1 MLYLSEHEMGFDP
14 NAIGF
19 PSIDGCLAV
28 VYLTQNGLF
37 GFHCYGGATP
47 ARWLPLAAAFRD
59 FVTQH
64 QFGRSVGHRLY
75 GAAFL
80 NRRGYNPPSPQIL
93 GDELKAFAA
102 ALRFRGKIR
111 GYDLASSAAQPPAYV
126 VLDKTGTKCWG
137 SIVPSAEVTHTRSAN
152 TDLINRAWVRVRA
165 NDVDLLN
172 QAGNVVDGAITT
184 GSYTRLRSTRLS
196 VL

>member
-1 MLYLSEHEMGFDP
+1 MLYLSEREMGFDSD
-14 NAIGF
+14 AIGF

-37 GFHCYGGATP
+37 GYHCYGGAIPT
-47 ARWLPLAAAFRD
+47 RWLPLASAFRD

-64 QFGRSVGHRLY
+64 QFGRSAAYRLY

-80 NRRGYNPPSPQIL
+80 NRRGYNPPSPRIW

-111 GYDLASSAAQPPAYV
+111 GYDLARSAVQPPAYV
-126 VLDKTGTKCWG
+126 VFDKFGTKCWG
-137 SIVPSAEVTHTRSAN
+137 SVVSSAEVTHTRAAN

-172 QAGNVVDGAITT
+172 QAGNVVDGARTT
-184 GSYTRLRSTRLS
+184 GHYTRLRSTRLS